1 MMQTIVWT
9 MHYLTWQNSHWLYRI
24 KGCFC
29 ELGVF
34 GPPFICEILL
44 LPGEYNPFLFFLC
57 SSHKILLQGSLQ
69 QLPLLLWLW
78 LAAWLVRGR
87 TGRLAVGA
95 AQQCWLHGDPSWS
108 CLPELAAAVTV
119 LLVLFWQ
126 LMAFARLCLLLLFQL
141 LLVPLLLLL
150 LMMIIALV
158 YTPWADVRALS
169 LLPLF
174 CCVSS
179 I

>member
-1 MMQTIVWT
+1 

-95 AQQCWLHGDPSWS
+95 ASASNVGCMGIPAEAACLSWRLPWLS
-108 CLPELAAAVTV
+108 CLCCFGSWWLSLACACCCCFSCCYSSAAAAATDDDHCIGIHSLGWCEGVIAAAAI
-119 LLVLFWQ
+119 LL
-126 LMAFARLCLLLLFQL
+126 CFQY
-141 LLVPLLLLL
+141 
-150 LMMIIALV
+150 IQ
-158 YTPWADVRALS
+158 
-169 LLPLF
+169 
-174 CCVSS
+174 
-179 I
+179 

>member
-1 MMQTIVWT
+1 M
-9 MHYLTWQNSHWLYRI
+9 
-24 KGCFC
+24 
-29 ELGVF
+29 
-34 GPPFICEILL
+34 
-44 LPGEYNPFLFFLC
+44 
-57 SSHKILLQGSLQ
+57 
-69 QLPLLLWLW
+69 
-78 LAAWLVRGR
+78 
-87 TGRLAVGA
+87 
-95 AQQCWLHGDPSWS
+95 
-108 CLPELAAAVTV
+108 TV

-179 I
+179 IYSK

>member
-1 MMQTIVWT
+1 
-9 MHYLTWQNSHWLYRI
+9 MHYLTWQNSHWLYQKLFANWVFSAPRSFAR
-24 KGCFC
+24 FC
-29 ELGVF
+29 CCPVNT
-34 GPPFICEILL
+34 
-44 LPGEYNPFLFFLC
+44 YNPFLFFLC

-150 LMMIIALV
+150 LMMIIILV